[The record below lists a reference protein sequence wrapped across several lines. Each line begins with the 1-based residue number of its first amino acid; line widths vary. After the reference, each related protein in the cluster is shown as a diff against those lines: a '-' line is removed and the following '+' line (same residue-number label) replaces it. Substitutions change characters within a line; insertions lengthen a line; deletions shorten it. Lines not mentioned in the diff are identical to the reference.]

1 MRTGRIPQ
9 NSRMVRRIWWCP
21 GMRFTSQSYHGGAS
35 MVTKTWALRPDIRI
49 VQGRKFTPG
58 LREVVVGSGAL
69 TQFRGL
75 AVGKQLKLANQQWS
89 VVGVIDADYRGEWLA
104 TLRNTMSAIE
114 WERGDRL
121 LQFLIVPV
129 FTPELEV
136 VDSLNE
142 TNRGAGGFGSSGT

>member
-1 MRTGRIPQ
+1 MAGAFDIYMPESGKLLPYIPQ
-9 NSRMVRRIWWCP
+9 KVKLGFATEIP
-21 GMRFTSQSYHGGAS
+21 AGH
-35 MVTKTWALRPDIRI
+35 VALLLPRS
-49 VQGRKFTPG
+49 G
-58 LREVVVGSGAL
+58 VGS
-69 TQFRGL
+69 RGL
-75 AVGKQLKLANQQWS
+75 ELVNTC
-89 VVGVIDADYRGEWLA
+89 GVIDADYRGEWMA

-129 FTPELEV
+129 FTHELEV